1 MAIEGELH
9 EFGRRGLAR
18 REKRLRP
25 VGPEEHEAVSKG
37 KAARLVLDAAG
48 PLYFDLRRD
57 LLIKE
62 AFGAIRKDGAIRPE
76 VAVRILTQL
85 YEHDQV
91 LRDFQELERKGNQA
105 SERISSLDSKNQ

>member
-1 MAIEGELH
+1 MDTRPKD
-9 EFGRRGLAR
+9 EFGRRG
-18 REKRLRP
+18 RERQRKRLAP
-25 VGPEEHEAVSKG
+25 VGPEEHEAVARG
-37 KAARLVLDAAG
+37 KDATLVLDAAG

-62 AFGAIRKDGAIRPE
+62 AFGEIRQHGAIRPE

-91 LRDFQELERKGNQA
+91 LRDLKEFVKSGSRA
-105 SERISSLDSKNQ
+105 SERISSLDSENL